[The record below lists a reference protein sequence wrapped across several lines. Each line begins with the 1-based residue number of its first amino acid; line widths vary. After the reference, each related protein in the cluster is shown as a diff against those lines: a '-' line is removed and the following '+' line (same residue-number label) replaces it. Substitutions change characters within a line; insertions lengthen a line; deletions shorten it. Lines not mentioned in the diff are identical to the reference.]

1 MPSSCQ
7 GYPTLRSEPRRIFKG
22 YKNIAPL
29 EQEPL
34 EQRCPLSCQGYPT
47 LRSEPHRIFM
57 GYSETWLVHSGFAAG
72 CEARLC
78 LAVTLEFENGLCPWF
93 GLCPQRYGPKAEPG
107 AQPKTFRNLDGEAE
121 PRLTSGGEAAA
132 EGIKFHDQ
140 SLFSK
145 RYLTSG
151 GEAAAEG
158 SSFMMLTGL
167 VGISCKPA

>member
-1 MPSSCQ
+1 
-7 GYPTLRSEPRRIFKG
+7 
-22 YKNIAPL
+22 
-29 EQEPL
+29 
-34 EQRCPLSCQGYPT
+34 
-47 LRSEPHRIFM
+47 M

-140 SLFSK
+140 SLFSNG
-145 RYLTSG
+145 TSHP
-151 GEAAAEG
+151 AAKPQRRG
-158 SSFMMLTGL
+158 SSFM
-167 VGISCKPA
+167 ISLYFQNGTSHPAAKPQRRGQVS